1 MRVDQFENKY
11 KSVTVAPKEKT
22 IQDYAEVI
30 YKKRRQNELKIERL
44 AEEKALR
51 EKQLR
56 EEELARQRQKA
67 KELKEAKQKEKI
79 ANGGSSKA
87 NSIERRRET

>member
-1 MRVDQFENKY
+1 MRVDQFERKN
-11 KSVTVAPKEKT
+11 KSVVAEPKEKT
-22 IQDYAEVI
+22 IHDYAEVI
-30 YKKRRQNELKIERL
+30 YKKRRQQELKIERI

-67 KELKEAKQKEKI
+67 KELKEAKQKERI
-79 ANGGSSKA
+79 ANGGRSK
-87 NSIERRRET
+87 E

>member
-1 MRVDQFENKY
+1 M
-11 KSVTVAPKEKT
+11 
-22 IQDYAEVI
+22 
-30 YKKRRQNELKIERL
+30 KRRKNELKVERL

-67 KELKEAKQKEKI
+67 KDLKEAMKLK
-79 ANGGSSKA
+79 NGGRSSKD
-87 NSIERRRET
+87 SSPSRTREMKR